1 MRKMCLGI
9 SGEGGCGD
17 KKQGCHAGMAALL
30 YAFWAV
36 GLMQMYAVQERL
48 GMSWGS
54 YNPGFLTKEDREK
67 IRGDDAGILQRRI
80 QGGEKNDF
88 SCRNF
93 CDAV

>member
-30 YAFWAV
+30 YAFLAV

-48 GMSWGS
+48 G
-54 YNPGFLTKEDREK
+54 EAI
-67 IRGDDAGILQRRI
+67 IR
-80 QGGEKNDF
+80 DF
-88 SCRNF
+88 
-93 CDAV
+93 